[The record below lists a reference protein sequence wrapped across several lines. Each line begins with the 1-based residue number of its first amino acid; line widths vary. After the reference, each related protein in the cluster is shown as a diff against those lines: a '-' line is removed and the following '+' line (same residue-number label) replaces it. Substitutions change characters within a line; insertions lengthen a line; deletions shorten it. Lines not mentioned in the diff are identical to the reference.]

1 MIGDRC
7 QLIAGNP
14 EATQNAAQL
23 RAYSRSNSSE
33 SMRRLDDL
41 RVDSYQQAPSW
52 QQDGSHTERR
62 GTLDDIDYMSNEE
75 DGSMQ
80 EISGSD
86 TTRGAPRAAR
96 STLMLSGSDHDIDD
110 SILTDVAMP
119 CFLSK
124 ACHSDFHCRSSTECI
139 NWCLPASLPRMFC
152 GV

>member
-1 MIGDRC
+1 MIT
-7 QLIAGNP
+7 GNP
-14 EATQNAAQL
+14 EATQDAVQL

-41 RVDSYQQAPSW
+41 RVDSYQRPPSW

-62 GTLDDIDYMSNEE
+62 GTLDDINYMSDEE

-96 STLMLSGSDHDIDD
+96 STLNAAVPDHDIQ
-110 SILTDVAMP
+110 MNYP
-119 CFLSK
+119 
-124 ACHSDFHCRSSTECI
+124 E
-139 NWCLPASLPRMFC
+139 
-152 GV
+152 